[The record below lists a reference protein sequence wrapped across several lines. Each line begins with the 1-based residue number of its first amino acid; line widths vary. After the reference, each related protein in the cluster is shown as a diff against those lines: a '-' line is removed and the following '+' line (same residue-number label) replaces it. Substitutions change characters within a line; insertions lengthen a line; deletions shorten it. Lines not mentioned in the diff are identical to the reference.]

1 DYPLQKKKEFLNNY
15 LKKIDVEYI
24 IKEKSHKM
32 NFEFKYPIVDDKLS
46 QFGKDKDGKR
56 TYRIEDG
63 MKSSSYKLKLK
74 NTYKSKVDLEDKE
87 NLNKLIYHLRV
98 GKSLSLNQICKELNR
113 KGFRTPTNKEWNKS
127 ILSLYI
133 KNLKVD
139 VGK

>member
-1 DYPLQKKKEFLNNY
+1 
-15 LKKIDVEYI
+15 LKKIDLEYI

-32 NFEFKYPIVDDKLS
+32 NFEFKYTIVDDKLS

-63 MKSSSYKLKLK
+63 MKSSSHKLQLK
-74 NTYKSKVDLEDKE
+74 NTYKSKVDSEDKE
-87 NLNKLIYHLRV
+87 ILNKLISHLRV
-98 GKSLSLNQICKELNR
+98 GKSLSLNEICKELNR